1 MPRNRQALDA
11 VRVFARQV
19 RARSAEHAAALRL
32 LEPAGLHSA
41 AVGLLRQELDSMV
54 RVMYLL
60 ALRDR
65 AYRTKLIED
74 SVNGR
79 QWHHANGRRITDR
92 QMVNLAN
99 TLTGWAE
106 SVYKFGCAFIHL
118 SNFHDR
124 LARDPFKALPASE
137 QRHII
142 SHVEHYHGPL
152 PTKTP
157 GIDNLLPLIPRVFA
171 KVTDNLRCY
180 LDTLERGGHLDA

>member
-1 MPRNRQALDA
+1 MVKSGRPDAL
-11 VRVFARQV
+11 RVFARQV

-32 LEPAGLHSA
+32 LGPAGLHSV

-65 AYRTKLIED
+65 RHRMKLIED

-79 QWHHANGRRITDR
+79 QWRGADGRRITDR

-124 LARDPFKALPASE
+124 LARDPFKALPTSE
-137 QRHII
+137 RRHII
-142 SHVEHYHGPL
+142 SHIGNYHGRVVAE
-152 PTKTP
+152 TP
-157 GIDNLLPLIPRVFA
+157 GLIPRVFA